1 MIGQIPEHVGI
12 ISIAYRYTETV
23 VEAESDRGIESHP
36 GTKYGRDKQ
45 TIAPT
50 TRSTRLNHLDLIT
63 QPENEDAM
71 ITVTVTKPR
80 PRDMGFHQEERG
92 KHKRRTF
99 SQRRSGNRD
108 APPILLSAL
117 EVGTKDRPIS
127 ALLGRASQTQDLI
140 RNEMTE
146 NEQL

>member
-1 MIGQIPEHVGI
+1 MPALQHSEPTVRTIHREAHLGIMNDRRLPVLEGRLRVIGQIPEHVGI

-63 QPENEDAM
+63 QPENEDVM
-71 ITVTVTKPR
+71 ITVTVRKP
-80 PRDMGFHQEERG
+80 
-92 KHKRRTF
+92 
-99 SQRRSGNRD
+99 
-108 APPILLSAL
+108 
-117 EVGTKDRPIS
+117 
-127 ALLGRASQTQDLI
+127 
-140 RNEMTE
+140 
-146 NEQL
+146 